1 MLQARPFDATLTSA
15 TTSAALLTAD
25 LVSNVLRSIPRFFF
39 LSPRS
44 IGRQNTTR
52 HRSPIKQRNLEVE
65 YCKRRDGNLVLGPGA
80 YRDLR
85 RVSLGVNKALD
96 FFTWVEMNLGF
107 QHTES
112 TCRDMAV
119 VLVRGNK
126 LDLLWEF
133 LREMSGRGNGGVSLV
148 TTMTVTCLMKVLG
161 EEGLVKQAL
170 TLFYRMKQYHCKPD
184 VYAYNTIIY
193 ALCRVGNFKK
203 ARDLLQQME
212 LPGFRCPPDT
222 FTYTILI
229 SSYCKY
235 SLQTGCRK
243 AIRRRLW
250 EANHLFR
257 LMLFNGFVPDLVTY
271 NCLIDGC
278 CKTHRIERAI
288 ELYQDMSKRGCV
300 PNRVTYDSF
309 IRYYSAVN
317 EIDKAVEM
325 LRMMQKMNHGLPS
338 SSSYTPIIH
347 ALCEAG
353 RALEAWEFLVEL
365 VNGGSIPREYT
376 YKLVCDALGSAG
388 ENGLLDDDLHN
399 KIKEEPARGRS
410 PEWIPQDVGTLQEE
424 QRFLLTDEGQMQ
436 ELGSSL
442 RRRRKHVGESA
453 IIRDAASAYLA
464 SRKRLTR
471 DVRKLI
477 RRNCQDR
484 GGAVEE
490 RLDSTTDV
498 IITILRG
505 VEETTVEVMESLLCY
520 ISQQRTTSP
529 SSYGGWSLRIIV
541 LALQSKCSHSECQDE
556 KNEMNEA

>member
-15 TTSAALLTAD
+15 TTSATLLTAD

-65 YCKRRDGNLVLGPGA
+65 YCKRRDG
-80 YRDLR
+80 
-85 RVSLGVNKALD
+85 
-96 FFTWVEMNLGF
+96 F

-112 TCRDMAV
+112 TCRDMAI

-133 LREMSGRGNGGVSLV
+133 LREMSGRGNGRVSLV

-170 TLFYRMKQYHCKPD
+170 ALFYRMKQYHCKPD

-278 CKTHRIERAI
+278 CKTHRIERAT
-288 ELYQDMSKRGCV
+288 ELFEDMSKRGCV

-309 IRYYSAVN
+309 IRYYSVVN

-325 LRMMQKMNHGLPS
+325 LRMMQKMNHGLLS

-353 RALEAWEFLVEL
+353 RASEAWEFLVEL

-388 ENGLLDDDLHN
+388 EDGLPDDELHN
-399 KIKEEPARGRS
+399 KIKEG
-410 PEWIPQDVGTLQEE
+410 IDN
-424 QRFLLTDEGQMQ
+424 RF
-436 ELGSSL
+436 
-442 RRRRKHVGESA
+442 
-453 IIRDAASAYLA
+453 
-464 SRKRLTR
+464 R
-471 DVRKLI
+471 DVKK
-477 RRNCQDR
+477 
-484 GGAVEE
+484 AVLKAEDILNYWPDAEVGRVLGDYGEE
-490 RLDSTTDV
+490 SNWQVL
-498 IITILRG
+498 
-505 VEETTVEVMESLLCY
+505 
-520 ISQQRTTSP
+520 QNK
-529 SSYGGWSLRIIV
+529 IV
-541 LALQSKCSHSECQDE
+541 LARSNGDIHSTAELIDLVRGVMGGAKGSSRGRPGWIKTATRVFQALRIAVNDE
-556 KNEMNEA
+556 LNTLEKALKDSFGCLAPGGRLSVISFHSLEDRIVKQTFLSIIEAAGSGGDVDREDYTRRDFTKTSNDTEEKETWIRQTVRG

>member
-15 TTSAALLTAD
+15 TTSATLLTAD

-65 YCKRRDGNLVLGPGA
+65 YCKRRDG
-80 YRDLR
+80 
-85 RVSLGVNKALD
+85 
-96 FFTWVEMNLGF
+96 F

-112 TCRDMAV
+112 TCRDMAI

-133 LREMSGRGNGGVSLV
+133 LREMSGRGNGRVSLV

-170 TLFYRMKQYHCKPD
+170 ALFYRMKQYHCKPD

-278 CKTHRIERAI
+278 CKTHRIERAT
-288 ELYQDMSKRGCV
+288 ELFEDMSKRGCV

-309 IRYYSAVN
+309 IRYYSVVN

-325 LRMMQKMNHGLPS
+325 LRMMQKMNHGLLS

-353 RALEAWEFLVEL
+353 RASEAWEFLVEL

-388 ENGLLDDDLHN
+388 EDGLPDDELHN
-399 KIKEEPARGRS
+399 KIKEGIDNRFRDVKKVKPVMARKHG
-410 PEWIPQDVGTLQEE
+410 W
-424 QRFLLTDEGQMQ
+424 FLLSYQPIVYRFN
-436 ELGSSL
+436 LL
-442 RRRRKHVGESA
+442 VF
-453 IIRDAASAYLA
+453 
-464 SRKRLTR
+464 
-471 DVRKLI
+471 
-477 RRNCQDR
+477 
-484 GGAVEE
+484 
-490 RLDSTTDV
+490 
-498 IITILRG
+498 
-505 VEETTVEVMESLLCY
+505 TVF
-520 ISQQRTTSP
+520 ISQ
-529 SSYGGWSLRIIV
+529 SSIRQAVLKAEDILNYWPDAEVGRVLGDYGEESNWQVLQNKIV
-541 LALQSKCSHSECQDE
+541 LARSNGDIHSTAELIDLVRGVMGGAKGSSRLSLITGGGQVG
-556 KNEMNEA
+556 

>member
-1 MLQARPFDATLTSA
+1 MTIPQRPPTRNRTSAVMNQILSVMLQARPFDANLTSS

-25 LVSNVLRSIPRFFF
+25 LVSDVLRSIPRFFF
-39 LSPRS
+39 LSLRS
-44 IGRQNTTR
+44 VGRQNTTR

-65 YCKRRDGNLVLGPGA
+65 HCKHRDGTLIFGPGA
-80 YRDLR
+80 YRDPR

-96 FFTWVEMNLGF
+96 FFTWTETNLGF

-119 VLVRGNK
+119 VLVRANK

-133 LREMSGRGNGGVSLV
+133 LREMSNGRGNGVSLV

-170 TLFYRMKQYHCKPD
+170 ALFYRMKKYHCKPD

-229 SSYCKY
+229 SCYCKY

-257 LMLFNGFVPDLVTY
+257 LMLFNGFLPDLVTY

-278 CKTHRIERAI
+278 CKTHRIERAT
-288 ELYQDMSKRGCV
+288 ELFQDMSKRGCV

-309 IRYYSAVN
+309 IRYYSVVN
-317 EIDKAVEM
+317 EIEKAVDM
-325 LRMMQKMNHGLPS
+325 LRMMQKMNHGIPS

-376 YKLVCDALGSAG
+376 YKLVCDALKSAG
-388 ENGLLDDDLHN
+388 EDSLPNDELHD
-399 KIKEEPARGRS
+399 KIKQGIDGRFREVKKLK
-410 PEWIPQDVGTLQEE
+410 PV
-424 QRFLLTDEGQMQ
+424 M
-436 ELGSSL
+436 
-442 RRRRKHVGESA
+442 A
-453 IIRDAASAYLA
+453 
-464 SRKRLTR
+464 
-471 DVRKLI
+471 RKL
-477 RRNCQDR
+477 
-484 GGAVEE
+484 
-490 RLDSTTDV
+490 LS
-498 IITILRG
+498 
-505 VEETTVEVMESLLCY
+505 
-520 ISQQRTTSP
+520 
-529 SSYGGWSLRIIV
+529 
-541 LALQSKCSHSECQDE
+541 
-556 KNEMNEA
+556 